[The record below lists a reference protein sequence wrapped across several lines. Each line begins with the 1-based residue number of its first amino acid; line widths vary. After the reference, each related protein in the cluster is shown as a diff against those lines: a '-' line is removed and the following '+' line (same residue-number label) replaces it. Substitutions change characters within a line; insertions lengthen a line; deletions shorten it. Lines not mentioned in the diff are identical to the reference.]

1 MWVRCNLQ
9 MFNYYLQ
16 LIVDES
22 PCAAVIT
29 LTLIVAK
36 YVSGKIG
43 IYLAPN

>member
-1 MWVRCNLQ
+1 

>member
-1 MWVRCNLQ
+1 

-43 IYLAPN
+43 ILGRLAYLKVIYE